1 MPQSTVPQLYTMSSC
16 CVAFFK
22 RSYAT
27 KTKLT
32 TIFNEDV
39 RQMVSRE
46 EIKPRKHPGRCNLN
60 AKPFPEDLTNAV
72 LKTIKGGQLKNVM
85 SDSQLLLNYL
95 HSRHSP
101 VEQSEIME
109 KKQQNRVELEK
120 KYYNENMDEERQIK
134 FEKFI
139 NNRVE
144 RLVAQRTYNWKPIDY
159 SNKHVCHQ
167 YLLSRIAPEY
177 NVIKAIFSEL
187 QQRDPNFAPQSL
199 FDFGSGIGT
208 VTLNAKN
215 IWENSLKEY
224 YCVDT
229 SSTMNDLAKLL
240 LQEGNPNNENI
251 LPKGLFYRQFLP
263 ASPNLK
269 FDLVV
274 SAYSLF
280 ELPDIKNRF
289 ETLLNLWNKTKKY
302 IVLVEMGTRAGFN
315 LINEARDLLLEI
327 SSQNNTKSHVFSP
340 CPHEHSCP
348 RYDTDDTPCNF
359 EVSYYTP
366 RIAQQSV
373 IKREKFSYVV
383 IKKGARPKTDE
394 QWPRIVRP
402 VLVRSKHS
410 ICRMCTSSG
419 KLQEIIFTASKNG
432 KIPYWCARS
441 SKWGDRLPIVIKE
454 EEEEKEKFE
463 QN

>member
-1 MPQSTVPQLYTMSSC
+1 MNCARAGFL
-16 CVAFFK
+16 K
-22 RSYAT
+22 RSYVT

-32 TIFNEDV
+32 TVFNEDV
-39 RQMVSRE
+39 HQMVLRE
-46 EIKPRKHPGRCNLN
+46 EIKARRHPGRCTVIANPLPDSLI
-60 AKPFPEDLTNAV
+60 ASIVKT
-72 LKTIKGGQLKNVM
+72 LKDVQLKSLM
-85 SDSQLLLNYL
+85 TDSQLLVNYM

-101 VEQSEIME
+101 VEASEKIE
-109 KKQQNRVELEK
+109 KKKFHQAELEDKYK
-120 KYYNENMDEERQIK
+120 KENLTAEQEIRL
-134 FEKFI
+134 EKFI
-139 NNRVE
+139 NNRAE
-144 RLVAQRTYNWKPIDY
+144 KLIAQRTYNWKPIDFN
-159 SNKHVCHQ
+159 NKHVCHQ

-177 NVIKAIFSEL
+177 NTIQMIFNEI
-187 QQRDPNFAPQSL
+187 QQRDPNFSPESL

-208 VTLNAKN
+208 VTMNAIKF
-215 IWENSLKEY
+215 WGNSLKEY

-229 SSTMNDLAKLL
+229 SSTMNDLSKLL
-240 LQEGNPNNENI
+240 LQEGNPNNNQI

-289 ETLLNLWNKTKKY
+289 ETILNLWNKTKQY
-302 IVLVEMGTRAGFN
+302 IILVEMGTRAGFN

-327 SSQNNTKSHVFSP
+327 SSQNNIKSHVFSP
-340 CPHEHSCP
+340 CAHEYSCP

-359 EVSYYTP
+359 IVTYYTP
-366 RIAQQSV
+366 KISQQST
-373 IKREKFSYVV
+373 IKKEHFSYIV
-383 IKKGARPKTDE
+383 IKKGERPETDE

-419 KLQEIIFTASKNG
+419 KLQEIIFTAARNG

-441 SKWGDRLPIVIKE
+441 SKWGDRLPIKIKE
-454 EEEEKEKFE
+454 EVESE
-463 QN
+463 